1 MANQVKKVSTTKQA
15 GAAKAAVETKAAV
28 AEVKKFTKGRM
39 ITCDGVVVKSVSSPS
54 SIQRVAIDKGINPQ
68 EVFVRVTFEFKG
80 EEFAAS
86 NKLRFLTKA
95 GYQEL
100 LDAEKSGT
108 KMKFVVDIDNGFFYV
123 EKDVSI
129 DSLFA
134 QEVEKKDTRKPLS
147 ALL

>member
-1 MANQVKKVSTTKQA
+1 MANQKNQVKKV
-15 GAAKAAVETKAAV
+15 VETKVQAAE
-28 AEVKKFTKGRM
+28 AAIAKTFKEGRKV
-39 ITCDGVVVKSVSSPS
+39 TCDGVIVKNVSSPS
-54 SIQRVAIDKGINPQ
+54 SIQRVALDKGINPQ

-80 EEFAAS
+80 QQFTAS

-95 GYQEL
+95 GYEEL
-100 LDAEKSGT
+100 LDAAKTGEP
-108 KMKFVVDIDNGFFYV
+108 MKFVVDIDNGFFYV

-134 QEVEKKDTRKPLS
+134 QEVEKKDERKPLS

>member
-1 MANQVKKVSTTKQA
+1 MAEQMNQVKKTF
-15 GAAKAAVETKAAV
+15 
-28 AEVKKFTKGRM
+28 AEGRKV
-39 ITCDGVVVKSVSSPS
+39 TCDGVIVKNVSSPS
-54 SIQRVAIDKGINPQ
+54 SIQRVALDKGINPQ

-80 EEFAAS
+80 QQFTAS

-95 GYQEL
+95 GYEEL
-100 LDAEKSGT
+100 LNAAKTGET
-108 KMKFVVDIDNGFFYV
+108 MKFVVDIDNGFFYV

-134 QEVEKKDTRKPLS
+134 QDVEKKDERKPLS

>member
-1 MANQVKKVSTTKQA
+1 MANQKNSAKKV
-15 GAAKAAVETKAAV
+15 VETKVQAAEAAV
-28 AEVKKFTKGRM
+28 VKTFKEGRKV
-39 ITCDGVVVKSVSSPS
+39 TCDGVIVKNVSSPS
-54 SIQRVAIDKGINPQ
+54 SIQRVALDKGINPQ

-80 EEFAAS
+80 QQFTAS

-95 GYQEL
+95 GYEEL
-100 LDAEKSGT
+100 LNAAKTGES
-108 KMKFVVDIDNGFFYV
+108 MKFVVDIDNGFFYV

-134 QEVEKKDTRKPLS
+134 QDVEKKDERKPLS

>member
-1 MANQVKKVSTTKQA
+1 MAKQKNQVKKV
-15 GAAKAAVETKAAV
+15 VETKVQAAEAAV
-28 AEVKKFTKGRM
+28 AKTFKEGRKV
-39 ITCDGVVVKSVSSPS
+39 TCDGVIVKNVSSPS
-54 SIQRVAIDKGINPQ
+54 SIQRVALDKGINPQ

-80 EEFAAS
+80 QQFTAS

-95 GYQEL
+95 GYEEL
-100 LDAEKSGT
+100 LNAAKTGEA
-108 KMKFVVDIDNGFFYV
+108 MKFVVDIDNGFFYV

-134 QEVEKKDTRKPLS
+134 QDVEKKDERKPLS

>member
-1 MANQVKKVSTTKQA
+1 MANQKNQVKKV
-15 GAAKAAVETKAAV
+15 VETNVQAAEAAV
-28 AEVKKFTKGRM
+28 AKTFKEGRKV
-39 ITCDGVVVKSVSSPS
+39 TCDGVIVKNVSSPS
-54 SIQRVAIDKGINPQ
+54 SIQRVALDKGINPQ

-80 EEFAAS
+80 QQFTAS

-95 GYQEL
+95 GYEEL
-100 LDAEKSGT
+100 LNAAKTGEA
-108 KMKFVVDIDNGFFYV
+108 MKFVVDIDNGFFYV

-134 QEVEKKDTRKPLS
+134 QDVEKKDERKPLS

>member
-1 MANQVKKVSTTKQA
+1 MANQKNQVKKV
-15 GAAKAAVETKAAV
+15 VETKVQAAEASV
-28 AEVKKFTKGRM
+28 AKTFKEGRKV
-39 ITCDGVVVKSVSSPS
+39 TCDGVIVKNVSSPS
-54 SIQRVAIDKGINPQ
+54 SIQRVALDKGINPQ

-80 EEFAAS
+80 QQFTAS

-95 GYQEL
+95 GYEEL
-100 LDAEKSGT
+100 LNAVKTGEA
-108 KMKFVVDIDNGFFYV
+108 MKFVVDIDNGFFYV

-134 QEVEKKDTRKPLS
+134 QDVEKKDERKPLS

>member
-1 MANQVKKVSTTKQA
+1 MAAQKNTATKTVAKKESVKKVEATSLTT
-15 GAAKAAVETKAAV
+15 ETKKF
-28 AEVKKFTKGRM
+28 AEGRRV
-39 ITCDGVVVKSVSSPS
+39 TCDGVVVKSVSTPS
-54 SIQRVAIDKGINPQ
+54 TIQRVALDKGINPQ
-68 EVFVRVTFEFKG
+68 EVFVRVTFEYKG
-80 EEFAAS
+80 EQFTAS

-95 GYQEL
+95 GYEEL
-100 LDAEKSGT
+100 LKAAETGS

-134 QEVEKKDTRKPLS
+134 QEVEKKDSRKPLS

>member
-1 MANQVKKVSTTKQA
+1 MANQKNQV
-15 GAAKAAVETKAAV
+15 KAAEAAV
-28 AEVKKFTKGRM
+28 VKTFKEGRKV
-39 ITCDGVVVKSVSSPS
+39 TCDGVIVKNVSSPS
-54 SIQRVAIDKGINPQ
+54 SIQRVALDKGINPQ

-80 EEFAAS
+80 QQFTAS

-95 GYQEL
+95 GYEEL
-100 LDAEKSGT
+100 LNAVKTGEA
-108 KMKFVVDIDNGFFYV
+108 MKFVVDIDNGFFYV

-134 QEVEKKDTRKPLS
+134 QDVEKKDERKPLS

>member
-1 MANQVKKVSTTKQA
+1 MAEQVKKF
-15 GAAKAAVETKAAV
+15 VE
-28 AEVKKFTKGRM
+28 GRKV
-39 ITCDGVVVKSVSSPS
+39 TCNDVVVKSVSSPS
-54 SIQRVAIDKGINPQ
+54 SIQRVAEDKGINPQ
-68 EVFVRVTFEFKG
+68 EVFVRVTFECKG
-80 EEFAAS
+80 EQYSVS
-86 NKLRFLTKA
+86 NKLRFLTKK
-95 GYQEL
+95 GYEEL
-100 LDAEKSGT
+100 LDAAKTGK

>member
-1 MANQVKKVSTTKQA
+1 MANQKTQVKKTQVKKV
-15 GAAKAAVETKAAV
+15 VETNVQAAEAVV
-28 AEVKKFTKGRM
+28 AKTFKEGRKV
-39 ITCDGVVVKSVSSPS
+39 TCDGVIVKNVSSPS
-54 SIQRVAIDKGINPQ
+54 SIQRVALDKGINPQ

-80 EEFAAS
+80 QQFTAS

-95 GYQEL
+95 GYEEL
-100 LDAEKSGT
+100 LKAVET
-108 KMKFVVDIDNGFFYV
+108 KEAMKFVVDIDNGFFYV

-134 QEVEKKDTRKPLS
+134 QEVEKKDERKPLS

>member
-1 MANQVKKVSTTKQA
+1 MANQSKKI
-15 GAAKAAVETKAAV
+15 E
-28 AEVKKFTKGRM
+28 AEVKTFAEGRKV
-39 ITCDGVVVKSVSSPS
+39 TCDGVIVKSVSTPS
-54 SIQRVAIDKGINPQ
+54 TIQRVALDKGINPQ
-68 EVFVRVTFEFKG
+68 EVFVRVTFEYKG
-80 EEFAAS
+80 EQFTAS

-95 GYQEL
+95 GYEEL
-100 LDAEKSGT
+100 LNAVTTGE

-129 DSLFA
+129 DSLFE

>member
-1 MANQVKKVSTTKQA
+1 MANQNKKI
-15 GAAKAAVETKAAV
+15 E
-28 AEVKKFTKGRM
+28 AEVKTFAEGRKV
-39 ITCDGVVVKSVSSPS
+39 TCDGVIVKSVSTPS
-54 SIQRVAIDKGINPQ
+54 TIQRVALDKGINPQ
-68 EVFVRVTFEFKG
+68 EVFVRVTFEYNG
-80 EEFAAS
+80 EQFTAS

-95 GYQEL
+95 GYEEL
-100 LDAEKSGT
+100 LNAVTTGV

-129 DSLFA
+129 DSLFE

>member
-1 MANQVKKVSTTKQA
+1 MANQKNQTKKV
-15 GAAKAAVETKAAV
+15 VETKVQAAEAAV
-28 AEVKKFTKGRM
+28 AKTFKEGRKV
-39 ITCDGVVVKSVSSPS
+39 TCDGVIVKNVSSPS
-54 SIQRVAIDKGINPQ
+54 SIQRVALDKGINPQ

-80 EEFAAS
+80 QQFTVS

-95 GYQEL
+95 GYEEL
-100 LDAEKSGT
+100 LNAAKTGEP
-108 KMKFVVDIDNGFFYV
+108 MKFVVDIDNGFFYV

-134 QEVEKKDTRKPLS
+134 QEVEKKDERKPLS

>member
-1 MANQVKKVSTTKQA
+1 MANQKNQIKKV
-15 GAAKAAVETKAAV
+15 VETKVQAAEAAV
-28 AEVKKFTKGRM
+28 VKTFKEGRKV
-39 ITCDGVVVKSVSSPS
+39 TCDGVIVKNVSSPS
-54 SIQRVAIDKGINPQ
+54 SIQRVALDKGINPQ

-80 EEFAAS
+80 QQFTAS

-95 GYQEL
+95 GYEEL
-100 LDAEKSGT
+100 LNAAKTGEP
-108 KMKFVVDIDNGFFYV
+108 MKFVVDIDNGFFYV

-134 QEVEKKDTRKPLS
+134 QDVEKKDERKPLS

>member
-1 MANQVKKVSTTKQA
+1 MANQKNQVKKV
-15 GAAKAAVETKAAV
+15 VETKAQAAEAAV
-28 AEVKKFTKGRM
+28 AKTFKEGRKV
-39 ITCDGVVVKSVSSPS
+39 TCDGVIVKNVSSPS
-54 SIQRVAIDKGINPQ
+54 SIQRVALDKGINPQ

-80 EEFAAS
+80 QQFTAS

-95 GYQEL
+95 GYEEL
-100 LDAEKSGT
+100 LNAVKTGET
-108 KMKFVVDIDNGFFYV
+108 MKFVVDIDNGFFYV

-134 QEVEKKDTRKPLS
+134 QEVEKKDERKPLS

>member
-1 MANQVKKVSTTKQA
+1 MANQNKKI
-15 GAAKAAVETKAAV
+15 E
-28 AEVKKFTKGRM
+28 AEVKTFAEGRKV
-39 ITCDGVVVKSVSSPS
+39 TCDGVIVKSVSTPS
-54 SIQRVAIDKGINPQ
+54 TIQRVALDKGINPQ
-68 EVFVRVTFEFKG
+68 EVFVRVTFEYKG
-80 EEFAAS
+80 EQFTAS

-95 GYQEL
+95 GYEEL
-100 LDAEKSGT
+100 LNAVTTGE

-129 DSLFA
+129 DSLFE

>member
-1 MANQVKKVSTTKQA
+1 MANQNKKI
-15 GAAKAAVETKAAV
+15 E
-28 AEVKKFTKGRM
+28 AEVKTFAEGRKV
-39 ITCDGVVVKSVSSPS
+39 TCDSVIVKSVSTPS
-54 SIQRVAIDKGINPQ
+54 TIQRVALDKGINPQ
-68 EVFVRVTFEFKG
+68 EVFVRVTFEYKG
-80 EEFAAS
+80 EQFTAS

-95 GYQEL
+95 GYEEL
-100 LDAEKSGT
+100 LNAVTTGE

-129 DSLFA
+129 DRLFE